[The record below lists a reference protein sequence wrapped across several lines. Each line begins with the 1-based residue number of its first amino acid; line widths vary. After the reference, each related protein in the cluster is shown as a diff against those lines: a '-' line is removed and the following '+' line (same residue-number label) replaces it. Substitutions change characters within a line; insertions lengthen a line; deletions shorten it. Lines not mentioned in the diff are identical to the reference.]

1 MSDIELDNESIESGS
16 QLMSEDSTS
25 LLIDAL
31 EIQVHDLMTE
41 NQTLKK
47 QVEELEG
54 RTKVLQIMS
63 DSEIINNVFSY
74 L

>member
-1 MSDIELDNESIESGS
+1 MSDTELDNESTESGS
-16 QLMSEDSTS
+16 QLMSEDSTD

-31 EIQVHDLMTE
+31 EIQVQELMNE

-47 QVEELEG
+47 KVEELEA
-54 RTKVLQIMS
+54 RIKVLQIMS